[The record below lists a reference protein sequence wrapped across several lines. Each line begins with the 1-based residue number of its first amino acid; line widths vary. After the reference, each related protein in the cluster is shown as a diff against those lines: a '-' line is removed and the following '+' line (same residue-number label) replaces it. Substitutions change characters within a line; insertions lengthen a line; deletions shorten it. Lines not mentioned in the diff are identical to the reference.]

1 MVCLWEGDHVLGGS
15 DSIHLADTAMCLTV
29 IDRGR
34 VIAMGDGVKKL
45 LFVREVLRF
54 LRPGHKEKR
63 ATIFED
69 NEGAISLAS
78 NRLASARSKHI
89 DIRHRFPRE
98 LVEQKQ
104 IAIVKVKTE
113 RQRADILTKA
123 LGKKLFFA
131 QRNYLMN
138 ERWCLDRRLHCRFR
152 ECC

>member
-1 MVCLWEGDHVLGGS
+1 MYLGAAIAYISRTQRCVCLPSTE
-15 DSIHLADTAMCLTV
+15 AEY
-29 IDRGR
+29 
-34 VIAMGDGVKKL
+34 IAMGDGVKEL
-45 LFVREVLRF
+45 LFVRQVLRF

-63 ATIFED
+63 VTIFED

-89 DIRHRFPRE
+89 DVRYHFLRE

-131 QRNYLMN
+131 HRNYLLN
-138 ERWCLDRRLHCRFR
+138 ERWCLD
-152 ECC
+152 

>member
-1 MVCLWEGDHVLGGS
+1 MYLGAAIAYIS
-15 DSIHLADTAMCLTV
+15 RTHRCVSLSPTEADY
-29 IDRGR
+29 
-34 VIAMGDGVKKL
+34 IAIGDGVKEL
-45 LFVREVLRF
+45 ISVRQVLRF

-63 ATIFED
+63 VTVFED

-89 DIRHRFPRE
+89 DVRYHFLRE

-123 LGKKLFFA
+123 IGKKLFFA
-131 QRNYLMN
+131 HRNYLLN
-138 ERWCLDRRLHCRFR
+138 ERWCLD
-152 ECC
+152 